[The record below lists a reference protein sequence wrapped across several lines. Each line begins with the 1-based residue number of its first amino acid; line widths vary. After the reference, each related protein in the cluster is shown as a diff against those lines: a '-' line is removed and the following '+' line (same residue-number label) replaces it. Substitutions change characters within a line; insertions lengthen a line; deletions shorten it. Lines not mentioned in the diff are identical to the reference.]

1 MKVLII
7 NMRGKERIGF
17 KMELYVREFG
27 QNQDESI
34 VFIHGGGLSGWM
46 WDRQVKDFSDFHC
59 LVPDL
64 PEHGKSVDVTPF
76 SIKNSAE
83 QISEL
88 IRSRAHGGKA
98 HIVGHSI
105 GAQILVQMLQSSPEV
120 VDHAVVN
127 SALTRTIRGMTSL
140 IKPTVKLTIPL
151 TRAKWFAKLQSK
163 TLSVPDVYFDS
174 YYNESKSITADS
186 LERILLEN
194 ANFNLSK
201 ELKFCTVPTLILVGQ
216 KEKGIMLHS
225 AKDLAALMPNSKGY
239 VVRGVGH
246 SFSFEAPERYSS
258 IIHAWITDK
267 ELLLDQLDKI

>member
-1 MKVLII
+1 
-7 NMRGKERIGF
+7 
-17 KMELYVREFG
+17 MELYVQEFG
-27 QNQDESI
+27 QNQDKSI

-59 LVPDL
+59 IVPDL
-64 PEHGKSVDVTPF
+64 PEHGKSVGVTPF
-76 SIKNSAE
+76 SIKDCAE

-105 GAQILVQMLQSSPEV
+105 GAQILVQILQSSPEV
-120 VDHAVVN
+120 VDHAIVN
-127 SALTRTIRGMTSL
+127 SALTRSIRGMNSL

-163 TLSVPDVYFDS
+163 ALSVPDDYFDS

-186 LERILLEN
+186 LERILIEN
-194 ANFNLSK
+194 ANFNLSTR
-201 ELKFCTVPTLILVGQ
+201 ELQFCTVPTLILVGQ

-225 AKDLAALMPNSKGY
+225 AKDLIASIPNSKGY

-246 SFSFEAPERYSS
+246 SFSFDAPERYSA

-267 ELLLDQLDKI
+267 ELPLDQLDKI